1 MPSINSFQAADCLS
15 THFERISTTEEVFM
29 RQSLRKKGRIDILA
43 EEVYILIQ
51 SQVSYK
57 KTKTITNQDNKFDG
71 KWSTNDYI

>member
-1 MPSINSFQAADCLS
+1 MKKMPSINSFQAADCLS
-15 THFERISTTEEVFM
+15 THFEWISTTEEVLEVFM

-57 KTKTITNQDNKFDG
+57 KTKTITE
-71 KWSTNDYI
+71 

>member
-1 MPSINSFQAADCLS
+1 MKKMPSINSFQAADCLS
-15 THFERISTTEEVFM
+15 THFEWISTTEEVLEVFM

-57 KTKTITNQDNKFDG
+57 KMKTITE
-71 KWSTNDYI
+71 

>member
-1 MPSINSFQAADCLS
+1 MKKMPSINSFHAADCLS
-15 THFERISTTEEVFM
+15 THFEWISTTEEVLEVFM

-57 KTKTITNQDNKFDG
+57 KMKTITE
-71 KWSTNDYI
+71 

>member
-1 MPSINSFQAADCLS
+1 MKKMPSINSFQAADCLS
-15 THFERISTTEEVFM
+15 THFEWISATEEVLEVFM

-57 KTKTITNQDNKFDG
+57 KTKTITE
-71 KWSTNDYI
+71 